1 MSGTDGAI
9 LEQSASAPSRKPTH
23 VSQTQIISELQRI
36 AGVANV
42 VHAPTDLMVFEYDG
56 SVDAAIESARP
67 IAVVLPSDA
76 EQVAAIV
83 RLAIQHGVPVVPRG
97 AGTGLS
103 GGSVAQQGGI
113 VIATTRMQ
121 RIFEVDV
128 RNRTALVEPGVINLE
143 LSEYV
148 TGDGFFFAP
157 DPSSQRACT
166 IGGNIAENSGG
177 PHCLKYGVT
186 TNHILGLEIVA
197 PDGKLRWIGGR
208 GEEPLGYDLH
218 GIWVGSEGLIG
229 IVTKALVRLTPTP
242 EMVSVQLMD
251 FTDVETASQAVTAI
265 IGAGIVP
272 AALEMMDNLTIQAVE
287 PAFHAGYPMD
297 AGAVLLVEVDGISE
311 DVQDTAEEIAQLCRQ
326 AGARSV
332 RAATEKAERD
342 LLWKGRKMA
351 IAAMGRLAPN
361 YYLHDTVVPR
371 TKLAQTLGHV
381 GAISRDFDLP
391 IANMFHAG
399 DGNLHPLM
407 LFDRHDHAQVQRV
420 LDASKELITYCIDIG
435 GALTGEHGIGT
446 EKREYMTLV
455 YNTEDLA
462 AMAGIKNAFDPG
474 SLFNPEKLF
483 PRGYMCGEV
492 RALRNAAM
500 AQKYGIYP
508 L

>member
-1 MSGTDGAI
+1 MTDI
-9 LEQSASAPSRKPTH
+9 DLIER
-23 VSQTQIISELQRI
+23 LQRI
-36 AGVANV
+36 VGPEHV
-42 VHAPTDLMVFEYDG
+42 VHHHTDLMVFEYDG
-56 SVDAAIESARP
+56 SVDAAIESAKP
-67 IAVVLPSDA
+67 VAVVFPDSA

-83 RLAIQHGVPVVPRG
+83 LLARDAEIPIVPRG

-103 GGSVAQQGGI
+103 GGSVAQRGGI

-121 RIFEVDV
+121 RILEVDHID
-128 RNRTALVEPGVINLE
+128 RTALVEPGVINLE

-148 TGDGFFFAP
+148 QPDGFFFAP

-166 IGGNIAENSGG
+166 IGGNVAENSGG

-186 TNHILGLEIVA
+186 TNHVLGLEIVA
-197 PDGKLRWIGGR
+197 PDGQLRWIGGK

-218 GIWVGSEGLIG
+218 GVWVGSEGLIG

-242 EMVSVQLMD
+242 EAVSVQLMD
-251 FTDVETASQAVTAI
+251 FADVESASQAVTAI
-265 IGAGIVP
+265 IAAGIVP

-287 PAFHAGYPMD
+287 PAYHAGYPMD
-297 AGAVLLVEVDGISE
+297 AGAVLLVEVDGIHE
-311 DVQDTAEEIAQLCRQ
+311 DVADTATEIAQIASQ

-332 RAATEKAERD
+332 RAATEKGERD

-351 IAAMGRLAPN
+351 IAAMGRLAPS

-371 TKLAQTLGHV
+371 TKLAGTLAQV

-407 LFDRHDHAQVQRV
+407 LFDRHNREQVQRV
-420 LDASKELITYCIDIG
+420 LDASKELITYCVDIG

-446 EKREYMTLV
+446 EKRDYMTLV
-455 YNTEDLA
+455 YTNEDLA
-462 AMAGIKNAFDPG
+462 AMAGIKNAFDPK

-492 RALRNAAM
+492 RALQNAAM

-508 L
+508 V